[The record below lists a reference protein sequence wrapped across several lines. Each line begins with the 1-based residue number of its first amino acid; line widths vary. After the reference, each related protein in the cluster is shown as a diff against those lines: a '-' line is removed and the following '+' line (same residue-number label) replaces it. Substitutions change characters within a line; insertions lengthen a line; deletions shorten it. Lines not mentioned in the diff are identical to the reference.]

1 MPSNQTTLA
10 FCFATGAI
18 GFGPAL
24 PAGALII
31 AKGDEAAL
39 RTFINQIA
47 RHGDGGG
54 IFVPGLAEAQ
64 DERIATA
71 TLAGWLH
78 WISLKSPA
86 GVTPIFRDWADA
98 KAVLQ

>member
-1 MPSNQTTLA
+1 MS
-10 FCFATGAI
+10 
-18 GFGPAL
+18 
-24 PAGALII
+24 
-31 AKGDEAAL
+31 
-39 RTFINQIA
+39 
-47 RHGDGGG
+47 GGG

-78 WISLKSPA
+78 WISLTSPV
-86 GVTPIFRDWADA
+86 GVTPIFHDWAEA

>member
-1 MPSNQTTLA
+1 MSGQTLA
-10 FCFATGAI
+10 YCFATGAI
-18 GFGPAL
+18 GFGPTL

-31 AKGDEAAL
+31 AKGDETAL
-39 RTFINQIA
+39 RSFISQIA
-47 RHGDGGG
+47 RHGDGDG
-54 IFVPGLAEAQ
+54 IFVPGLAEAP
-64 DERIATA
+64 DENVATA